1 MENKKQK
8 KKSSIGKVI
17 ALFFGVA
24 IGFACGFI
32 LAKFS
37 EGFSGGTGSLSEE
50 LLTFA
55 LWMFGFYLAFLLQT
69 IIHEAGHLVFGLM
82 SGYNFS
88 SFRILSFMCVKD
100 NDKLSFRRLKIA
112 GTGGQCLMSP
122 PELSNGTIPVFLF
135 NMGGALM
142 NLFTSA
148 VAVLLF
154 FILRDVKLISG
165 FLVIFAVVGVGT
177 ALLNGIPMRM
187 DAINNDGYNAFSL
200 RRDKNAVRAF
210 WIQLTVNAEGAKGMR
225 LKDMPEEWF
234 AVPSDDLMKNS
245 MLATV
250 GVFAC
255 NRTMDMHKFEEA
267 KTQIEHILEIES
279 GIVGIHR
286 NLLLCDLIYIELI
299 TENRKEVIDSLMT
312 KELKQFM
319 ASMKKFPSVIR
330 TEYVFNLLSER
341 NMKKAEELK
350 VKYEKYAKS
359 YPYQSDIDSERELLS
374 IAENVYNKTENA

>member
-1 MENKKQK
+1 MENKKQR
-8 KKSSIGKVI
+8 KKSSIGKYV
-17 ALFFGVA
+17 ALLFGVV
-24 IGFACGFI
+24 IGFVCGI
-32 LAKFS
+32 LIAEFS
-37 EGFSGGTGSLSEE
+37 QPYSNNSGSLSED
-50 LLTFA
+50 LLTFV
-55 LWMFGFYLAFLLQT
+55 LWILGFYLAFLLQT

-82 SGYNFS
+82 SGYKFS
-88 SFRILSFMCVKD
+88 SFRIQSFMWVKD
-100 NDKLSFRRLKIA
+100 NDKVVFRRLKIA

-122 PELSNGTIPVFLF
+122 PELVDGKLPVFLF
-135 NMGGALM
+135 NMGGVFM
-142 NLFTSA
+142 NLFASTI
-148 VAVLLF
+148 AVLLYLLLRDIAF
-154 FILRDVKLISG
+154 ISDFILV
-165 FLVIFAVVGVGT
+165 FAVVGVAT
-177 ALLNGIPMRM
+177 ALLNGIPMRT

-200 RRDKNAVRAF
+200 RRDKDAVRAF
-210 WIQLTVNAEGAKGMR
+210 WIQLTVNAEGAKGTR

-245 MLATV
+245 MIASV

-267 KTQIEHILEIES
+267 RTQIEHLLEIES
-279 GIVGIHR
+279 GIVGLHR

-330 TEYVFNLLSER
+330 TEYVLNLLSER

-350 VKYEKYAKS
+350 SKYEKYAKS
-359 YPYQSDIDSERELLS
+359 YPYQSDIESERELLC
-374 IAENVYNKTENA
+374 IAENKYNNSQIA

>member
-8 KKSSIGKVI
+8 KKSSIGKYV
-17 ALFFGVA
+17 ALLFGVV
-24 IGFACGFI
+24 IGFVCGI
-32 LAKFS
+32 LIAEFS
-37 EGFSGGTGSLSEE
+37 EPYSNSSGSLSED
-50 LLTFA
+50 LLTFV
-55 LWMFGFYLAFLLQT
+55 LWILGFYLAFLLQT

-82 SGYNFS
+82 SGYKFS
-88 SFRILSFMCVKD
+88 SFRIQSFMWVKD
-100 NDKLSFRRLKIA
+100 NDKVVFRRLKIA

-122 PELSNGTIPVFLF
+122 PELVDGKLPVFLF
-135 NMGGALM
+135 NMGGVLM
-142 NLFTSA
+142 NLFASA
-148 VAVLLF
+148 IAVLLF
-154 FILRDVKLISG
+154 LLLRDIAFISD
-165 FLVIFAVVGVGT
+165 FLLVFAVVGVAT
-177 ALLNGIPMRM
+177 ALLNGIPMRT
-187 DAINNDGYNAFSL
+187 DAINNDGYNAFAL
-200 RRDKNAVRAF
+200 RRDKDAVRAF
-210 WIQLTVNAEGAKGMR
+210 WIQLTVNAEGAKGTR

-245 MLATV
+245 MIASV

-267 KTQIEHILEIES
+267 RTQIEHLLEIES
-279 GIVGIHR
+279 GIVGLHR

-330 TEYVFNLLSER
+330 TEYVLNLLSER

-350 VKYEKYAKS
+350 SKYEKYAKS
-359 YPYQSDIDSERELLS
+359 YPYQSDIESERELLC
-374 IAENVYNKTENA
+374 IAENKYNNSQIA

>member
-8 KKSSIGKVI
+8 KKSSIGKYV
-17 ALFFGVA
+17 ALLFGVV
-24 IGFACGFI
+24 IGFVCGI
-32 LAKFS
+32 LIAEFS
-37 EGFSGGTGSLSEE
+37 EPYSNNSGSLSED
-50 LLTFA
+50 LLTFV
-55 LWMFGFYLAFLLQT
+55 LWILGFYLAFLLQT

-82 SGYNFS
+82 SGYKFS
-88 SFRILSFMCVKD
+88 SFRIQSFMWVKD
-100 NDKLSFRRLKIA
+100 NDKVVFRRLKIA

-122 PELSNGTIPVFLF
+122 PELDDGKLPVFLF
-135 NMGGALM
+135 NMGGVLM
-142 NLFTSA
+142 NLFASKI
-148 VAVLLF
+148 AVLLF
-154 FILRDVKLISG
+154 LLLRNIAFISD
-165 FLVIFAVVGVGT
+165 FLLVFAVVGVAT
-177 ALLNGIPMRM
+177 ALLNGIPMRT

-200 RRDKNAVRAF
+200 RRDKDAVRAF
-210 WIQLTVNAEGAKGMR
+210 WIQLTVNAEGAKGIR

-245 MLATV
+245 MIASV

-267 KTQIEHILEIES
+267 RTQIEHLLEIES
-279 GIVGIHR
+279 GIVGLHR

-330 TEYVFNLLSER
+330 TEYVLNLLSER

-350 VKYEKYAKS
+350 SKYEKYAKS
-359 YPYQSDIDSERELLS
+359 YPYQSDIESERELLC
-374 IAENVYNKTENA
+374 IAENKYNNSQIA